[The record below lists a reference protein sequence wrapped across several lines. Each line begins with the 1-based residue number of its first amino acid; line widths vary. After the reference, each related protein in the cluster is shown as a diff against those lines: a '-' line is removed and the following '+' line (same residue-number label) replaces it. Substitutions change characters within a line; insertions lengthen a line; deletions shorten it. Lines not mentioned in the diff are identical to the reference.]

1 MGSPG
6 LQYNMGSLALPGE
19 TQRLNY
25 PAQVQPCFSYTRLC
39 SWAHL
44 DLSFLTSMNI
54 SLKSS
59 SLIDEVTEVGGSD
72 ERLRGKGGD

>member
-25 PAQVQPCFSYTRLC
+25 PVQVQPCFSYTRLC

-44 DLSFLTSMNI
+44 DLSFLTSMEI
-54 SLKSS
+54 SLKST
-59 SLIDEVTEVGGSD
+59 SLIDEVAEGRGGQMRD
-72 ERLRGKGGD
+72 